1 MKISLRKRII
11 AFMLSVILLFS
22 GSISGFASELLESDP
37 MAEAAAA
44 VVSEE
49 ATEPATEAA
58 TEATETSAAIIS
70 EEITEATEEATEE
83 VTEEVTEAATEAVTE
98 EATEAAAKEET
109 VEATEEEIVEET
121 ETETVEETE
130 EETEESE
137 EETEEVV
144 QVLEYEDNDVKIH
157 VEAVGADAIPEGASL
172 KVAPITS
179 DDAEYNEVEQ
189 QLNEKAEVEEYEIAG
204 FLAYDIT
211 FVDKDGNKVE
221 PNGDVK
227 VTIDYKKATLP
238 EEANTDDY
246 DELDVTVMHFEE
258 NANGEVKEVVD
269 MVAATNIEATVN
281 TTENAEVKKAEFR
294 PQL

>member
-58 TEATETSAAIIS
+58 TEATESSAAIIS
-70 EEITEATEEATEE
+70 EEITEATEA

-109 VEATEEEIVEET
+109 VEETEEEIVEET

-137 EETEEVV
+137 EET
-144 QVLEYEDNDVKIH
+144 QVLEYEDDDVKIH
-157 VEAVGADAIPEGASL
+157 VSEKAEGAIPKDASL
-172 KVAPITS
+172 KVTPITES
-179 DDAEYNEVEQ
+179 DKEYNEVEKR
-189 QLNEKAEVEEYEIAG
+189 LSSSRIMTAIGMAIS
-204 FLAYDIT
+204 FILI
-211 FVDKDGNKVE
+211 FV
-221 PNGDVK
+221 
-227 VTIDYKKATLP
+227 IIS
-238 EEANTDDY
+238 
-246 DELDVTVMHFEE
+246 MSQ
-258 NANGEVKEVVD
+258 
-269 MVAATNIEATVN
+269 M
-281 TTENAEVKKAEFR
+281 
-294 PQL
+294 

>member
-70 EEITEATEEATEE
+70 EEITEATEA

-109 VEATEEEIVEET
+109 VEETEEEIVEET
-121 ETETVEETE
+121 ETETV

-172 KVAPITS
+172 KVAPITAG
-179 DDAEYNEVEQ
+179 DAEYNKVEQ
-189 QLNEKAEVEEYEIAG
+189 QLNEKAEGEEC
-204 FLAYDIT
+204 
-211 FVDKDGNKVE
+211 
-221 PNGDVK
+221 
-227 VTIDYKKATLP
+227 
-238 EEANTDDY
+238 
-246 DELDVTVMHFEE
+246 
-258 NANGEVKEVVD
+258 
-269 MVAATNIEATVN
+269 
-281 TTENAEVKKAEFR
+281 
-294 PQL
+294 